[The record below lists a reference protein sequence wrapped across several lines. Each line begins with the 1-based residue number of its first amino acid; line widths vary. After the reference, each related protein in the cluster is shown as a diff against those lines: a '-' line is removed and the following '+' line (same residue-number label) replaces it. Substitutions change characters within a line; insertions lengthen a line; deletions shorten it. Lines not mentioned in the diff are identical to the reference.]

1 MKVKKITVSLD
12 SSLVRCY
19 FNSGCGYN
27 ATTILEVCMN
37 ALASD
42 YQAMNVKGSFPD
54 DSFADAF
61 LKALCKYNS
70 EVHL

>member
-1 MKVKKITVSLD
+1 MKDKKFTISLD
-12 SSLVRCY
+12 SSLIQRY
-19 FNSGCGYN
+19 FSSGCGYK
-27 ATTILEVCMN
+27 ATTILEVCMY

-42 YQAMNVKGSFPD
+42 YQVMNVKGSFPD
-54 DSFADAF
+54 NSFADAF